1 MSEIYEKDLTT
12 GKFHC
17 RVCQHRTFNFSNY
30 LWKLFN
36 GGLYNTYF
44 KSTNRLIIDNFP
56 EFQLFMET
64 VQQSLNKILQTEKLK
79 LSNMVQILTAGQKK
93 TQQQYI
99 HSDNILR
106 SGVILLVVFLTM
118 QIQRFS

>member
-1 MSEIYEKDLTT
+1 MKGGTKKDII
-12 GKFHC
+12 
-17 RVCQHRTFNFSNY
+17 S
-30 LWKLFN
+30 

-44 KSTNRLIIDNFP
+44 KSTNRLLIDNFP

-64 VQQSLNKILQTEKLK
+64 VQQSLNKIFQTEKLK

-106 SGVILLVVFLTM
+106 TGVILLVVLSDYANPTLFLKKTHG
-118 QIQRFS
+118 QNDIY